1 MLLKNCWKS
10 RIDPA
15 TLLIENSWPNLQ
27 IKLVSRQDLIL
38 RPLHLQ
44 PALLHSTLLL
54 HHVFFE
60 NLHNM
65 PKPKQKVETEFN

>member
-1 MLLKNCWKS
+1 MLQNNCRKS

-27 IKLVSRQDLIL
+27 IKLASCQDLIL

-54 HHVFFE
+54 HLITIE
-60 NLHNM
+60 KLHN
-65 PKPKQKVETEFN
+65 QFNHPATSQHR